1 MSVTRK
7 NLQSVLES
15 SELLI
20 LDGAMGTELDK
31 LGCTGRCESNL
42 NNPDAVMHVHRDY
55 LQAGSR
61 AIITNTLT
69 MNRVF
74 VETHRIDIDVRKVNA
89 AGAALAKRSARGV
102 GYVLGN
108 LGSTGQM
115 LEPYGTFS
123 EQVITDSFRE
133 QAGFLAESG
142 VDGFIIETVF
152 DLAEALCA
160 LRACRAVAALPVIAC
175 IAYHTDRDM
184 GRTVMGNS
192 ATECARALEGEGAY
206 AIGANCGNIGPLQM
220 AEIVGVLA
228 SETRLPVVAEPN
240 AGMPRLVDGKTVFDM
255 DAPEFASGLA
265 ACMKAG
271 ARILGGCCGTT
282 PEHIRAFTARLR

>member
-1 MSVTRK
+1 MSATRK

-42 NNPDAVMHVHRDY
+42 HDPDAVMHVHRDY

-89 AGAALAKRSARGV
+89 AGAALAKRAARGV

-123 EQVITDSFRE
+123 EQVITDSFKE
-133 QAGFLAESG
+133 QAGFLAEGG

-160 LRACRAVAALPVIAC
+160 LRACRAVAALPIIAC
-175 IAYHTDRDM
+175 IAYQTDRDK

-192 ATECARALEGEGAY
+192 AVECARALEREGAH

-228 SETRLPVVAEPN
+228 SETRLPVVAEPY